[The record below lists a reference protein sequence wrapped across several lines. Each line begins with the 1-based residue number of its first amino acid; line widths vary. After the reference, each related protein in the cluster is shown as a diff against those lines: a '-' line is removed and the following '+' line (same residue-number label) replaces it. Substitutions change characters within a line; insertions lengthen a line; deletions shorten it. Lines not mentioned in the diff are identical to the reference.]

1 MRKEALGSLLQR
13 TLPALL
19 LAGILATGAVVP
31 APAGMAPAGA
41 AAASTAA
48 AGAPAG
54 AQEEPLSWLLK
65 WREPAQAHELRG
77 TRVIRRQSSEAAE
90 VWLVQPADSG
100 ADAAAWA
107 ARLHSEPGVEYVHPN
122 EQVHILASASADSYA
137 ADDPEL
143 AKQSY
148 LKQIGALEAW
158 KTVRK
163 QTDLTIAIVD
173 TGVDLDHPDLKR
185 NLVPGTNLVQP
196 NKPPDDDNGHGTSVA
211 GVIAAAGNNGI
222 GVSGILWEAKLMP
235 IKALDSQGDGTERD
249 LGEAILYA
257 VRNGARIVV
266 LSVGLNRYSPYM
278 LDIVNYAESKGVL
291 LIAAAGNDG
300 LMQGNKAAVKY
311 PAAYPTVLGVGGAKT
326 DNTPDSRSNPGPEVD
341 LAASWHV
348 YTTAMGGRYKQEE
361 GTSMAAPQV
370 AAAAALVWARYPALK
385 PYQVR
390 ELLRQTA
397 KDIGPAGFD
406 NKSGYGLL
414 QVNKA
419 VTMTA
424 KSDRFEP
431 NGNRASARPLPAGK
445 QVTAMLS
452 GGGDLDWY
460 TIDAPYDG
468 TVTLNFEEWIAEGS
482 TTQPV
487 RLSHYSGDKLQAA
500 TESKLGSRT
509 VEFKVKKGKQAFL
522 IQYMNAENDL
532 KLPYL
537 LTASFAMAPDSYEQN
552 DKTYEAYTLQPRSQS
567 ITGSFHQLADRDW
580 YAVTFTQG
588 GTLSL
593 RVTTDTV
600 RIDPELAVQQAGQ
613 ALMSY
618 DEEREG
624 ASEQSPVLTV
634 SPGKYYIRI
643 HNAISSEASPTLGT
657 YTLKMDYVPKYVDP
671 NEPNDKYY
679 EALMTTSGTEYVGV
693 IGSASDA
700 DWFQLRLSQASVV
713 DMNLFNVPSGKMMKL
728 EAYDKKQKL
737 VFTQMTGRSGALQAV
752 NKVLQPGVYYI
763 KLTANGAFDKQ
774 YYRFKVKSDP
784 LVAGFRDIGSHWS
797 RDAVAEMS
805 KLGIVS
811 GTGPYTFE
819 PNRPITRAEAVAMTI
834 KAYKPIIAGMP
845 REVRFKDLDDD
856 HWAYGAIAKAVQKGW
871 IKGFPDGT
879 FRPEQPVTRAEMAL
893 IIGYADQ
900 VLPVP
905 PAGNPFKDVGRAHW
919 AAPMLNVLKLKGVI
933 SGTGDDRFE
942 PGKKASRAEFTTIL
956 YRVYRH

>member
-1 MRKEALGSLLQR
+1 MSSCRRVAR
-13 TLPALL
+13 TAFAAALL
-19 LAGILATGAVVP
+19 PIGVWRQGPGLWSLHRAAVHLQSHAFLGEHQQEVSRRVP
-31 APAGMAPAGA
+31 DSADARGEA
-41 AAASTAA
+41 AARDQL
-48 AGAPAG
+48 
-54 AQEEPLSWLLK
+54 AQ
-65 WREPAQAHELRG
+65 RRRAQMG
-77 TRVIRRQSSEAAE
+77 QGQI
-90 VWLVQPADSG
+90 VQPADRG
-100 ADAAAWA
+100 ANVVAWL
-107 ARLHSEPGVEYVHPN
+107 ARLQSEPGVEYVHRN
-122 EQVHILASASADSYA
+122 EQVHILSSASAEPYT

-173 TGVDLDHPDLKR
+173 TGIDLDHPDLKR
-185 NLVPGTNLVQP
+185 NLVPGTNFIEP

-211 GVIAAAGNNGI
+211 GVIAAAGNNSI

-235 IKALDSQGDGTERD
+235 IKALDYRGDGTERD

-257 VRNGARIVV
+257 VRNGARIIV

-278 LDIVNYAESKGVL
+278 LDIVGYAESKGVL

-300 LMQGNKAAVKY
+300 LIQGDKAAVKY
-311 PAAYPTVLGVGGAKT
+311 PAAYPTVLGVGGVKA
-326 DNTPDSRSNPGPEVD
+326 DNTPDPRSNPGPEVD
-341 LAASWHV
+341 LAAPWHV

-370 AAAAALVWARYPALK
+370 AAAAALVWARYPALE

-397 KDIGPAGFD
+397 KDIGPAGLD
-406 NKSGYGLL
+406 VKSGYGLL
-414 QVNKA
+414 QVDKA

-431 NGNRASARPLPAGK
+431 NGSRASAKPLPAGK
-445 QVTAMLS
+445 QITALLA
-452 GGGDLDWY
+452 GGGDMDWY
-460 TIDAPYDG
+460 TYDAPYDG
-468 TVTLNFEEWIAEGS
+468 TITLNFEELTPEGS
-482 TTQPV
+482 ATPPV

-500 TESKLGSRT
+500 AETKLGSR
-509 VEFKVKKGKQAFL
+509 VVDFKVKKGKQNFL
-522 IQYMNAENDL
+522 IQHMNSEVDL

-537 LTASFAMAPDSYEQN
+537 LTVTFNMAPDSYEQN
-552 DKTYEAYTLQPRSQS
+552 DKSYEAYTLQPRSQS
-567 ITGSFHQLADRDW
+567 ITGSFHQLGDRDW

-624 ASEQSPVLTV
+624 GTEQSPVLTV

-643 HNAISSEASPTLGT
+643 HNAISSEASPTVGT
-657 YTLKMDYVPKYVDP
+657 YTLKIDYVPKYVDP

-679 EALMTTSGTEYVGV
+679 EALMATSGNEYVGV
-693 IGSASDA
+693 INSASDV
-700 DWFQLRLSQASVV
+700 DWFQIRLSSTSVV
-713 DMNLFNVPSGKMMKL
+713 DMNLFNVPTGKMMKL

-737 VFTQMTGRSGALQAV
+737 IFTQLTGSNGALQAV

-763 KLTANGAFDKQ
+763 KLTADSAFDKQ
-774 YYRFKVKSDP
+774 YYRFKIKADP
-784 LVAGFRDIGSHWS
+784 LVAGFRDISSHWS
-797 RDAVAEMS
+797 RDAIIEMS
-805 KLGIVS
+805 RLGIVN

-819 PNRPITRAEAVAMTI
+819 PERPITRAEAVAMAI

-845 REVRFKDLDDD
+845 TAVRFKDLEDD
-856 HWAYGAIAKAVQKGW
+856 HWAYGAITKAVQKGW
-871 IKGFPDGT
+871 IRGFPDGT

-900 VLPVP
+900 VQPVP
-905 PAGNPFKDVGRAHW
+905 PLGNPFKDVGRTHW
-919 AAPMLNVLKLKGVI
+919 AAPMLNALKLKGVV
-933 SGTGDDRFE
+933 SGTDDNVYE

-956 YRVYRH
+956 YRVYRQ

>member
-1 MRKEALGSLLQR
+1 MRKDALGSLLKR

-19 LAGILATGAVVP
+19 LAGILAAGAVAP
-31 APAGMAPAGA
+31 APASLAPAEA
-41 AAASTAA
+41 AAARIAA

-54 AQEEPLSWLLK
+54 ANEEPQSWLLK
-65 WREPAQAHELRG
+65 WREPAQAHALRG
-77 TRVIRRQSSEAAE
+77 TRVLRRQSSEAAE
-90 VWLVQPADSG
+90 VWLVQPADRG
-100 ADAAAWA
+100 ADVAAWA
-107 ARLHSEPGVEYVHPN
+107 ARLQSEPGVEYVHPN
-122 EQVHILASASADSYA
+122 ERVHILASAEPAA
-137 ADDPEL
+137 ADDPER

-148 LKQIGALEAW
+148 LKQIGAPEAW

-235 IKALDSQGDGTERD
+235 IKALDYQGDGTERD

-300 LMQGNKAAVKY
+300 LTQGNKAAVKY
-311 PAAYPTVLGVGGAKT
+311 PAAYPTVLGVGGVKS
-326 DNTPDSRSNPGPEVD
+326 DNSPDPRSNPGPEVD
-341 LAASWHV
+341 LSASWHV
-348 YTTAMGGRYKQEE
+348 YTTAMGGRYKREE

-385 PYQVR
+385 TYQVR

-397 KDIGPAGFD
+397 KDVGTPGFD
-406 NKSGYGLL
+406 AKSGYGLL

-419 VTMTA
+419 VTMAA

-431 NGNRASARPLPAGK
+431 NGSRSSAKPLPAGK
-445 QVTAMLS
+445 QITALLS
-452 GGGDLDWY
+452 GGSDLDWY
-460 TIDAPYDG
+460 TFDAPYDG
-468 TVTLNFEEWIAEGS
+468 TITLDFEELNEEGS
-482 TTQPV
+482 TTHPV
-487 RLSHYSGDKLQAA
+487 RLSHYAGDKLQAA
-500 TESKLGSRT
+500 AESKLGSRT

-522 IQYMNAENDL
+522 IQYMNAEISL

-537 LTASFAMAPDSYEQN
+537 LTASFRMAPDSYEQN
-552 DKTYEAYTLQPRSQS
+552 DKSYEAFTLQPRSQS

-588 GTLSL
+588 GTLRL
-593 RVTTDTV
+593 RVTTNTV
-600 RIDPELAVQQAGQ
+600 RIDPELAIQRAGQ

-624 ASEQSPVLTV
+624 AAEQSPVLTV

-643 HNAISSEASPTLGT
+643 HNAISSEASPTVGT
-657 YTLKMDYVPKYVDP
+657 YALKMEYVPKYADP

-693 IGSASDA
+693 IGSPGDA
-700 DWFQLRLSQASVV
+700 DWFQIRLSRPGVV

-737 VFTQMTGRSGALQAV
+737 LFTQTTGSKGSLQAV

-763 KLTANGAFDKQ
+763 KLTANGSFDKQ
-774 YYRFKVKSDP
+774 YYRLKIKADP
-784 LVAGFRDIGSHWS
+784 LVAGFRDISGHWS

-805 KLGIVS
+805 RLAIVN

-819 PNRPITRAEAVAMTI
+819 PNRPITRAEAVVMAI
-834 KAYKPIIAGMP
+834 KAYKPIISGLP
-845 REVRFKDLDDD
+845 TVVRFKDLDYD

-871 IKGFPDGT
+871 MRGFPDGT
-879 FRPEQPVTRAEMAL
+879 FRPEQPVTRAEMGML
-893 IIGYADQ
+893 IGYADE
-900 VLPVP
+900 VAPVS
-905 PAGNPFKDVGRAHW
+905 PAGNPFRDVSRTHW
-919 AAPMLNVLKLKGVI
+919 AAPMLNALKLKGVI
-933 SGTGDDRFE
+933 SGTGDNSFE

-956 YRVYRH
+956 YRVYRQ

>member
-1 MRKEALGSLLQR
+1 MRKDALGSLLKR
-13 TLPALL
+13 TIPAVL
-19 LAGILATGAVVP
+19 LAGILASGAVVP
-31 APAGMAPAGA
+31 APAGMAPTRA
-41 AAASTAA
+41 AAASIAA
-48 AGAPAG
+48 ASAPAG
-54 AQEEPLSWLLK
+54 ADEEPQSWLLK

-77 TRVIRRQSSEAAE
+77 TRVLRRQSEAAE
-90 VWLVQPADSG
+90 IWLVQPADRG
-100 ADAAAWA
+100 ADASAWL
-107 ARLHSEPGVEYVHPN
+107 ARLQSEPGVEYVHPN
-122 EQVHILASASADSYA
+122 ERVHILASAAAAPYA

-163 QTDLTIAIVD
+163 QTNLTIAIVD
-173 TGVDLDHPDLKR
+173 TGIDLDHPDLKR
-185 NLVPGTNLVQP
+185 NLVPGTNFVAP
-196 NKPPDDDNGHGTSVA
+196 NKPPEDDNGHGTSVA
-211 GVIAAAGNNGI
+211 GVIAAAGNNRL

-235 IKALDSQGDGTERD
+235 IKALDSLGDGTERD

-257 VRNGARIVV
+257 VRHGARIVV

-300 LMQGNKAAVKY
+300 VIQGNKAAVKY
-311 PAAYPTVLGVGGAKT
+311 PAAYPTVLGVGGVKT
-326 DNTPDSRSNPGPEVD
+326 DNTPDPRSNPGPEVD
-341 LAASWHV
+341 LAAPWHV

-370 AAAAALVWARYPALK
+370 AAAAALVLARYPALET
-385 PYQVR
+385 YQVR

-397 KDIGPAGFD
+397 KDIGPSGLDA
-406 NKSGYGLL
+406 KSGYGLL

-431 NGNRASARPLPAGK
+431 NGSRTSAKGLPSGK
-445 QVTAMLS
+445 QITALLA
-452 GGGDLDWY
+452 GGSDMDWY
-460 TIDAPYDG
+460 TYDAPYNG
-468 TVTLNFEEWIAEGS
+468 TITLDFEELIPEGS
-482 TTQPV
+482 ATPPV
-487 RLSHYSGDKLQAA
+487 RLAHYSGDKLQAA
-500 TESKLGSRT
+500 AETKLGSRV

-522 IQYMNAENDL
+522 IQYMNSETDQ

-537 LTASFAMAPDSYEQN
+537 MTATFNMAPDSYEQN
-552 DKTYEAYTLQPRSQS
+552 DKSYEAYTLQPRSQS

-600 RIDPELAVQQAGQ
+600 RIDSELAVQQAGQ
-613 ALMSY
+613 TLMSY

-624 ASEQSPVLTV
+624 EPEQSPVLTV

-643 HNAISSEASPTLGT
+643 HNAISTEASPTVGA

-693 IGSASDA
+693 IGSASDV
-700 DWFQLRLSQASVV
+700 DWFQIRLSQASVV
-713 DMNLFNVPSGKMMKL
+713 DMNLFNVPSGKKMKL

-737 VFTQMTGRSGALQAV
+737 VFAQSTGSSGTLQAA

-763 KLTANGAFDKQ
+763 KLTANAAFDKQ
-774 YYRFKVKSDP
+774 YYRFKMKADP
-784 LVAGFRDIGSHWS
+784 LVAGFRDISRHWA
-797 RDAVAEMS
+797 RDAIAEMS
-805 KLGIVS
+805 RLDIVS

-819 PNRPITRAEAVAMTI
+819 PERPITRAEAVAMTV

-845 REVRFKDLDDD
+845 TTVRFKDLDGD
-856 HWAYGAIAKAVQKGW
+856 HWAYGAISKAVQKGW
-871 IKGFPDGT
+871 IRGFPDGT
-879 FRPEQPVTRAEMAL
+879 FHPEQPVTRAEMAL
-893 IIGYADQ
+893 MIGYADQ
-900 VLPVP
+900 VQPVP
-905 PAGNPFKDVGRAHW
+905 PIGNPFKDVGRTHW
-919 AAPMLNVLKLKGVI
+919 AAPMLNALKLKGVI
-933 SGTGDDRFE
+933 SGTGDQAYK
-942 PGKKASRAEFTTIL
+942 PGKKAGRAEFTTIL
-956 YRVYRH
+956 YRVYRQ